1 MLFQGLG
8 KVFYNFVV
16 IFVLAFTVTVIMF
29 YKFFGFISIGR
40 ILIYFLNYKN
50 IFYNL
55 FLLNL

>member
-40 ILIYFLNYKN
+40 ILI
-50 IFYNL
+50 
-55 FLLNL
+55 FLLIFILAISLGYCLLK